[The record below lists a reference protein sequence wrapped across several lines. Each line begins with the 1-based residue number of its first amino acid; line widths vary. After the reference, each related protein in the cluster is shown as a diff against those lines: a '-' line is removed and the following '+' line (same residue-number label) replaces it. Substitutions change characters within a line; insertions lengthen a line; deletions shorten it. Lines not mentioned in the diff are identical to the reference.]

1 MRRPDPLAV
10 LAAANPVTEAPEV
23 RPVASLDELIEAC
36 GSIREEQRRRPGRAL
51 LRLRLVA
58 VLLVTAAAAS
68 AAGLLLTVDSDG
80 PEVNVLAA
88 AYAATSGGG
97 VIEAEYLVRTPGGRR
112 AAAPFRRREWLDTA
126 MGLRRE
132 QVRVPAGAASE
143 LSPEEGNEVETA
155 PGFVELWSGRPGRQ
169 GRITKLP
176 SVPRGSLSSV
186 PPGLDLFRELY
197 KEGSLRLSGRERLR
211 GRLLWKLEAPVAF
224 AVYGRGS
231 RPVPLT
237 GVVVLVDPSTYL
249 PVLQRTVSLMYRRG
263 AVLQEVKLLRY
274 RRLPSGSTSEALLSL
289 QAVHPQAHVVEPH
302 LPTPHLA
309 GLGRTS
315 LNPR

>member
-23 RPVASLDELIEAC
+23 RPVATLDELIELC
-36 GSIREEQRRRPGRAL
+36 GSMQEEQRTRPGRTL
-51 LRLRLVA
+51 RRLRLVA
-58 VLLVTAAAAS
+58 VMVAAAAAS

-97 VIEAEYLVRTPGGRR
+97 VIEAEYLVTTPGERR
-112 AAAPFRRREWLDTA
+112 AAAAGFRRREWLDTA

-132 QVRVPAGAASE
+132 QVRVPAGAASAP
-143 LSPEEGNEVETA
+143 SPQEGNEVETT

-176 SVPRGSLSSV
+176 SVRRGSLSSV

-197 KEGSLRLSGRERLR
+197 QEGSLRLAGRERLR

-231 RPVPLT
+231 RLVPLE
-237 GVVVLVDPSTYL
+237 GVEVLVDPSTYL
-249 PVLQRTVSLMYRRG
+249 PVLQRTVSLMHRRG
-263 AVLQEVKLLRY
+263 AILQEVKLLRY
-274 RRLPSGSTSEALLSL
+274 RRLPAGSSSEALLSL
-289 QAVHPQAHVVEPH
+289 QAVHPQAHIVEPH
-302 LPTPHLA
+302 VPGPSPTELV
-309 GLGRTS
+309 RTR